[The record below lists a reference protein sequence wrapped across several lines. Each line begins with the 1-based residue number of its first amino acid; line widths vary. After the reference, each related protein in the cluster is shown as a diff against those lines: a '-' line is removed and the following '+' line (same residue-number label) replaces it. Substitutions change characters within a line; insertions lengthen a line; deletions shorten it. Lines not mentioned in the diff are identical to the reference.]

1 MEIASI
7 IYVRKTSSFFTI
19 DEREMKDKF
28 FFGGKEKDIPES
40 NSTTHDK
47 IY

>member
-1 MEIASI
+1 MD
-7 IYVRKTSSFFTI
+7 YNVRKCHPFSQLSKGKS
-19 DEREMKDKF
+19 KDNL